1 MSDIRNGTPIGQL
14 VIVASLALAWIGC
27 ATAAKEDPAAAAERE
42 ARAAEER
49 EAEAR
54 AAEEERQAIE
64 AHNTKMSQ
72 KVATYEVG
80 KTTWD
85 VVQRDFS
92 ATWQETKLHPKPG
105 KIGML
110 STVRTRTDD
119 LIDPSKST
127 PLVGRIVI
135 GSWKGTKRQG
145 QVFADYDRDPGLF
158 DVLVTLD
165 FVENV
170 LVEKY

>member
-1 MSDIRNGTPIGQL
+1 MS
-14 VIVASLALAWIGC
+14 
-27 ATAAKEDPAAAAERE
+27 E
-42 ARAAEER
+42 
-49 EAEAR
+49 
-54 AAEEERQAIE
+54 
-64 AHNTKMSQ
+64 

-92 ATWQETKLHPKPG
+92 ATWQETKLDPKPG

-110 STVRTRTDD
+110 STVRTQTED

-135 GSWKGTKRQG
+135 GSWKGKKRQG

-158 DVLVTLD
+158 DVLVTLV